1 MFERVTE
8 RYRRVIFASVY
19 VARRVGSPMIES
31 EHLLLGLLRE
41 DKSLARRFLG
51 SPWAAEAVLRKVE
64 KIKPAREKISGSF
77 ELPLGAESKR
87 VMLFAA
93 EEADLF
99 SSKIRTEHILLGL
112 LREEECL
119 AAKIL
124 FESSVNL
131 ASTREELRRIPHE
144 DSSGESFIRVIG
156 TLPEDVVELRNR
168 LSSIKARMEEAIA
181 LNDFSKAQSCSDEE
195 GKERDKLYLLYR
207 KYGLADWIFD

>member
-8 RYRRVIFASVY
+8 RYRRVIFAAVY
-19 VARRVGSPMIES
+19 VARRVGSPMIET

-41 DKSLARRFLG
+41 DKSLAHRFLG

-64 KIKPAREKISGSF
+64 RIKPAREKISGSF
-77 ELPLGAESKR
+77 EPPLSGESKR
-87 VMLFAA
+87 VLAFVA

-99 SSKIRTEHILLGL
+99 STKIRAEHILLGL

-124 FESSVNL
+124 FESGMNL
-131 ASTREELRRIPHE
+131 ASTREELRRIPHD
-144 DSSGESFIRVIG
+144 DSSAESFIRDPG
-156 TLPEDVVELRNR
+156 SLPEDVVELQQR

-181 LNDFSKAQSCSDEE
+181 INDFSKAHLCSNEE
-195 GKERDKLYLLYR
+195 GTERDRLYELYR
-207 KYGLADWIFD
+207 KYGLAEWIFD

>member
-1 MFERVTE
+1 MFEQVSE

-19 VARRVGSPMIES
+19 VARRVGSPMIEA

-64 KIKPAREKISGSF
+64 KAKPAREKISGSF
-77 ELPLGAESKR
+77 ELPLSEETKR
-87 VMLFAA
+87 VMVFAA

-99 SSKIRTEHILLGL
+99 SIKVRTEHILLGV

-124 FESSVNL
+124 FESGVNL
-131 ASTREELRRIPHE
+131 TSTRGELRRIPHD
-144 DSSGESFIRVIG
+144 DSSAESFIRETGSLPKDVI
-156 TLPEDVVELRNR
+156 ELRNWIN
-168 LSSIKARMEEAIA
+168 SIKTRMEEAIA
-181 LNDFSKAQSCSDEE
+181 RNDFSKARSCAEE
-195 GKERDKLYLLYR
+195 ESEERDKLYELYR